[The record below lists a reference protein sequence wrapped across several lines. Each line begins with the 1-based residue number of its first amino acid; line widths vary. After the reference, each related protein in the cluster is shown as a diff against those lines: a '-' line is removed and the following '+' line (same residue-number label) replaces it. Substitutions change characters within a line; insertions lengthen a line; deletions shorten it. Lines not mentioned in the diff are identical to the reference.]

1 MAPGQISK
9 IEDIPYLDKEQLKR
23 SRFVPSMMFH
33 VDGQWRLWVQTG
45 DDAVVEMLGEPAES
59 YYFSAAPEKEGDF
72 TTIHLNFIAQH
83 ALISGLTRSFGAFQ
97 DDLFNLAASLAK
109 LDLIHASGSSARSR
123 MACTEVEYILTV
135 CRSMFDLLQ
144 EMLACL
150 WENVRLTDPTTS
162 KRALKRSFAEMAL
175 KGSAPRAAADIARVY
190 GLPKGIA
197 ECYARHA
204 PLFLRLRKFR
214 DDLVHK
220 GYAVRA
226 LYTGDDGFLIA
237 RNLGPFED
245 IRVWRDDE
253 MEPNELGPL
262 KPVLGLLI
270 HNLLWACNDF
280 VEQWA
285 KVIQYPSAL
294 VPGMVYY
301 SRGDSNAQLLAA
313 LRDAQDRLTEG
324 RGLPGGAEFPVQD

>member
-1 MAPGQISK
+1 MAPGQISRL
-9 IEDIPYLDKEQLKR
+9 EDIPYLDKEQLKR
-23 SRFVPSMMFH
+23 SLFVPSLTFYAE
-33 VDGQWRLWVQTG
+33 GRWRLWVQTG
-45 DDAVVEMLGEPAES
+45 DNAFVEMLGEPAES
-59 YYFSAAPEKEGDF
+59 YYFAAAPEKEGDF
-72 TTIHLNFIAQH
+72 TTIHLNFIAQ
-83 ALISGLTRSFGAFQ
+83 FGAFQ

-109 LDLIHASGSSARSR
+109 LDLIHASGSPARSR

-144 EMLACL
+144 EMLASL
-150 WENVRLTDPTTS
+150 WDNVRLTDPMAS

-175 KGSAPRAAADIARVY
+175 KGSVPRAAADIARVY
-190 GLPKGIA
+190 GLPNGIA

-226 LYTGDDGFLIA
+226 LYTGDEGFLIA
-237 RNLGPFED
+237 RYLGPFED
-245 IRVWRDDE
+245 IRIWRDDE
-253 MEPNELGPL
+253 MESNELGPL

-285 KVIQYPSAL
+285 KVIEYPPAL
-294 VPGMVYY
+294 VPDMVYY

-313 LRDAQDRLTEG
+313 LRDAQDRLTER
-324 RGLPGGAEFPVQD
+324 RGLPGGAQFPVQD